1 MIGSKTISVS
11 CASDHNYLCGLW
23 VTLHSLCNHCS
34 SGYALSIHIL
44 DCGLTSEDKS
54 YLRVL
59 ESTFTH
65 CSVTLAFHVVNL
77 EPFKDLP
84 SWRGNHATY
93 ARLLLQD
100 ILADEDYTIYTDVDM
115 LWERDIAELWEM
127 QTDDKVLWAATDG
140 SSVKLLSSGK
150 KRSIV
155 AQQEGFDFAETSY
168 FCAGLLMMNL
178 KRLREMNFTMRAKQF
193 LKERQAMIAF
203 CDQDCYNFLIPQEDV
218 QRLDFRWGVFAIVYG
233 RRGEINTPT
242 VIHYAKSA
250 PWIFKDCVATDRW
263 WRYLRDRA
271 GCDVFGQEARSWRRK
286 ACRHISFYW
295 LRSTL
300 IVRILYRL
308 MNARSATKYERLLVP
323 EKYPFSTDELY
334 E

>member
-127 QTDDKVLWAATDG
+127 QTDDKVLWAATD
-140 SSVKLLSSGK
+140 VKAPLK
-150 KRSIV
+150 V
-155 AQQEGFDFAETSY
+155 DT
-168 FCAGLLMMNL
+168 FC
-178 KRLREMNFTMRAKQF
+178 
-193 LKERQAMIAF
+193 
-203 CDQDCYNFLIPQEDV
+203 
-218 QRLDFRWGVFAIVYG
+218 
-233 RRGEINTPT
+233 
-242 VIHYAKSA
+242 
-250 PWIFKDCVATDRW
+250 
-263 WRYLRDRA
+263 
-271 GCDVFGQEARSWRRK
+271 
-286 ACRHISFYW
+286 
-295 LRSTL
+295 
-300 IVRILYRL
+300 
-308 MNARSATKYERLLVP
+308 
-323 EKYPFSTDELY
+323 
-334 E
+334 